1 MAAQQL
7 PLKVLQ
13 TDVAKD
19 SARWTKKA
27 FREGLV
33 APAVKGSDAPVTAFV
48 KATPGAVGRV
58 AGPSSGVKVLQTYGV
73 PPKAAASRRPL
84 YAATAI
90 ARSRPEAQRSMAGL
104 NGCDPWLGR
113 EAIRRVAS
121 EPAQRSSMSTI
132 FQPGSAAPLEH

>member
-48 KATPGAVGRV
+48 KATPGAVGCV

-73 PPKAAASRRPL
+73 PPRPPPRGVRFTPQRPSLAHAPRR
-84 YAATAI
+84 
-90 ARSRPEAQRSMAGL
+90 S
-104 NGCDPWLGR
+104 GR
-113 EAIRRVAS
+113 W
-121 EPAQRSSMSTI
+121 PD
-132 FQPGSAAPLEH
+132 